1 MISSQAVDTHVRI
14 FFTELI
20 LKMETAISFSY
31 TGRQYL
37 PSDPDV
43 QDLVINCSFTQL
55 VSKWV
60 GNHIF

>member
-1 MISSQAVDTHVRI
+1 
-14 FFTELI
+14 
-20 LKMETAISFSY
+20 METAISFSY